1 MKKKK
6 IISVLSLL
14 LFLFGACLVMYPSV
28 SNWINQRNSTKAFIK
43 YDKAVSKIDNNYYEE
58 MLNEAAEHNKKIQE
72 AGSLGASVYMEGQ
85 DDLETYNKIL
95 DPSKN
100 GVMAWIRIPKIHV
113 SLPIYH
119 TTEEAVLQKAVGHY
133 VGSSFPIGGE
143 GTHCVVTSHRGLPSA
158 RLFTELDLLEKGDVF
173 YIDVLDQKL
182 AYKVDKIST
191 VLPDIEKELDVIPG
205 EDHVTLVTCTPYAV
219 NTHRLLVRGTR
230 IPYNEKEEQ
239 KEIEK
244 AEQNFKTETIQRII
258 FVICFA
264 IVVFGMTVIIAR
276 KLRDKSS
283 S

>member
-1 MKKKK
+1 MKKSK

-28 SNWINQRNSTKAFIK
+28 SNWINQRNSTRAFIK
-43 YDKAVSKIDNNYYEE
+43 YDKSVSKIDNNYYEE
-58 MLNEAAEHNKKIQE
+58 MLDEAAEHNKKIQE
-72 AGSLGASVYMEGQ
+72 TGSLGASVYMEEQ
-85 DDLETYNKIL
+85 DNLETYNKIL

-119 TTEEAVLQKAVGHY
+119 TTEESVLQKAVGHY

-143 GTHCVVTSHRGLPSA
+143 GTHSVVTSHRGLPSA

-173 YIDVLDQKL
+173 YIEVLDQKL

-191 VLPDIEKELDVIPG
+191 VLPDIEKELDIIPG

-230 IPYNEKEEQ
+230 IPYDEKEEQ

-264 IVVFGMTVIIAR
+264 IVVFGMTIIIAKR
-276 KLRDKSS
+276 LRDKYSS
-283 S
+283 

>member
-1 MKKKK
+1 MKKSK

-28 SNWINQRNSTKAFIK
+28 SNWINQRNSTRAFIK
-43 YDKAVSKIDNNYYEE
+43 YDKSVSKIDNNYYEE
-58 MLNEAAEHNKKIQE
+58 MLDEAAEHNKKIQE
-72 AGSLGASVYMEGQ
+72 TGSLGASVYMEEQ
-85 DDLETYNKIL
+85 DNLETYNKIL

-119 TTEEAVLQKAVGHY
+119 TTEESVLQKAAGHY

-143 GTHCVVTSHRGLPSA
+143 GTHSVVTSHRGLPSA

-173 YIDVLDQKL
+173 YIEVLDQKL

-191 VLPDIEKELDVIPG
+191 VLPDIEKELDIIPG

-230 IPYNEKEEQ
+230 IPYDEKEEQ

-264 IVVFGMTVIIAR
+264 IVVFGMTIIIAKR
-276 KLRDKSS
+276 LRDKYSS
-283 S
+283 